1 MDDSRHLSLLK
12 IFALCVA
19 SAYIDLVVA
28 VQGAYFVP
36 AIYDGGVSR
45 DYGPVLLAA
54 SPVMIIV
61 LQNYLLLRN
70 S

>member
-12 IFALCVA
+12 IFALCAA

-45 DYGPVLLAA
+45 DYGRYCWQLVQL
-54 SPVMIIV
+54 
-61 LQNYLLLRN
+61 
-70 S
+70 